1 MMEFGC
7 KMILLR
13 DDIDMR
19 RQHCTIEIVDS
30 NKIIAR
36 DGIHRLLQMLR
47 NEFGHLMQT
56 AHIQRVN

>member
-1 MMEFGC
+1 
-7 KMILLR
+7 MILLR